1 MLQTGE
7 TQISELESIALQVQ
21 DEAKTNT
28 RKVRIAENDTMGEQL
43 DETDTARKVH
53 IVENETPGISD
64 GRDKD
69 VGNSGC

>member
-1 MLQTGE
+1 M
-7 TQISELESIALQVQ
+7 
-21 DEAKTNT
+21 
-28 RKVRIAENDTMGEQL
+28 RIAENDTMGERL